1 MTMNNRSGR
10 RGGLHEVLGRSP
22 GARGAAADHAGAG
35 NGLVRRALAA
45 AMVVVVALAVLATPP
60 TDQAAAQTATTFVSN
75 TGKSTS
81 GSRTPGLNTYA
92 QSFETGTV
100 SGEYAGFALA
110 SIVLDFSSTP
120 GSSTLTVTVR
130 EDDSGSPSSTVL
142 YTLTNPATYATDLN
156 EFSAPSTAPL
166 AASTKYWVV
175 ARYDSNSGGPGWKR
189 VLLNAGV
196 DSGAATGWTIDDF
209 YKERGRGSSG
219 AWTDGAT
226 SRALKLQVKGTL
238 RTTTTTNAAPTAS
251 DGTVTTDEDTDHT
264 FTAANFSFADTDTGD
279 TLSSVKIVTLPGSGK
294 GTLELDGTAIASTAL
309 PQTVTKADID
319 GSKLKYSPP
328 ANANGTAYASFTF
341 KVNDGTDDSA
351 TANTMTIDVTAVN
364 DPATGE
370 PTITGTAQVGQ
381 ALTAVTTGIMDADGL
396 TSVTYTYVW
405 IRVDGSDEDDIT
417 GATSSTYTLVADD
430 QGKTIKVKVSFT
442 DNGGTAETRTSA
454 ATAAVAAAA
463 ATNAA
468 PTASDGLIKF
478 DPGFKQGQTR
488 TNWPADTY
496 VLEGAMQ
503 CGERRYEKDTYH
515 YRPTGHAYGPI
526 ASPTGITRLVFS
538 ADSKTASSKEEVFIQ
553 DVKQMP
559 FGPSYDDKTGK
570 KKGIKELRTDPAAR
584 ISVLIHSTFV
594 PGERTLI
601 GEGHVHDH
609 IEEVFALAGEFED
622 YVGDVDSHLYWKE
635 GVYVCRTPHHSF
647 HGNST
652 FHRTPS
658 AVIIRRGWVGEK
670 ASTFYD
676 SMSEHSPNVPIMP
689 IDFVE

>member
-1 MTMNNRSGR
+1 MTRKTNQSFVYLPLLRWEPLAINGSQGHAWIKT
-10 RGGLHEVLGRSP
+10 LAKDEET
-22 GARGAAADHAGAG
+22 GAR
-35 NGLVRRALAA
+35 
-45 AMVVVVALAVLATPP
+45 
-60 TDQAAAQTATTFVSN
+60 TA
-75 TGKSTS
+75 
-81 GSRTPGLNTYA
+81 
-92 QSFETGTV
+92 
-100 SGEYAGFALA
+100 
-110 SIVLDFSSTP
+110 
-120 GSSTLTVTVR
+120 
-130 EDDSGSPSSTVL
+130 
-142 YTLTNPATYATDLN
+142 
-156 EFSAPSTAPL
+156 
-166 AASTKYWVV
+166 
-175 ARYDSNSGGPGWKR
+175 
-189 VLLNAGV
+189 
-196 DSGAATGWTIDDF
+196 
-209 YKERGRGSSG
+209 
-219 AWTDGAT
+219 
-226 SRALKLQVKGTL
+226 
-238 RTTTTTNAAPTAS
+238 
-251 DGTVTTDEDTDHT
+251 
-264 FTAANFSFADTDTGD
+264 
-279 TLSSVKIVTLPGSGK
+279 
-294 GTLELDGTAIASTAL
+294 
-309 PQTVTKADID
+309 
-319 GSKLKYSPP
+319 
-328 ANANGTAYASFTF
+328 
-341 KVNDGTDDSA
+341 
-351 TANTMTIDVTAVN
+351 
-364 DPATGE
+364 
-370 PTITGTAQVGQ
+370 
-381 ALTAVTTGIMDADGL
+381 
-396 TSVTYTYVW
+396 
-405 IRVDGSDEDDIT
+405 
-417 GATSSTYTLVADD
+417 
-430 QGKTIKVKVSFT
+430 
-442 DNGGTAETRTSA
+442 
-454 ATAAVAAAA
+454 
-463 ATNAA
+463 
-468 PTASDGLIKF
+468 LIKF

-622 YVGDVDSHLYWKE
+622 YLGDVDSHLYWKE